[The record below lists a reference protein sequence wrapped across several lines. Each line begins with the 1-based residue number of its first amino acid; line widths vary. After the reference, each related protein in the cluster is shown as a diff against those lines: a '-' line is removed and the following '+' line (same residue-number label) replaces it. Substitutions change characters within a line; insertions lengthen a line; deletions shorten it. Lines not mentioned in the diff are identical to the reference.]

1 MKNLILTLILI
12 PYIGYGQF
20 ERNYQNGSFNSVKQ
34 TSDGGFIAVGNIID
48 SLYGK
53 AGYILKTNLKGD
65 TLWSRSYNNHIV
77 PIILAQGKITNIID
91 IIIKDDNNFI
101 VTGEFYGN
109 PGFTGIPRGIWTGI
123 IDHRGEILWDHLEYY
138 GTELINGYGTSTSLT
153 QTIDGGYAITGN
165 LLNSNQLSFPQS
177 QNTYR
182 DNDIILTK
190 YNSNGFVV
198 NRKTYGDSTQNEFG
212 YSIKQTVDSG
222 YIIAG
227 ATYSGDALSFPK
239 INNPYSAIVIKTDIN
254 GDTLWTR
261 KWNGDSASTWT
272 SSLSGGWVD
281 GKEYI
286 FRDVELTDDGGYI
299 LTGTKA
305 NINWHQTGF
314 IPGITGHWVKQSYLW
329 VVKIDYQGNEEW
341 SSEFQN
347 NSSYNNFN
355 EGHSIQQNKDG
366 DFIITGKTLIEN
378 EWTKSEHNDVWLI
391 KINNQGHKL
400 WEKYFGN
407 EHNDIGYSVQ
417 QTINGG
423 YVIAGANETD
433 SANSYGHI
441 IYTDENGEIINENN
455 SIFENQDNG
464 SLKLYPN
471 PMLNSAIIDIPV
483 NDETFTLR
491 VFDIAGNLL
500 RKTENINSNHS
511 SYVIKREGLTSGTY
525 FIELSSDSKTFKN
538 KLTIN

>member
-1 MKNLILTLILI
+1 
-12 PYIGYGQF
+12 
-20 ERNYQNGSFNSVKQ
+20 
-34 TSDGGFIAVGNIID
+34 
-48 SLYGK
+48 
-53 AGYILKTNLKGD
+53 
-65 TLWSRSYNNHIV
+65 
-77 PIILAQGKITNIID
+77 
-91 IIIKDDNNFI
+91 
-101 VTGEFYGN
+101 
-109 PGFTGIPRGIWTGI
+109 
-123 IDHRGEILWDHLEYY
+123 
-138 GTELINGYGTSTSLT
+138 
-153 QTIDGGYAITGN
+153 
-165 LLNSNQLSFPQS
+165 
-177 QNTYR
+177 
-182 DNDIILTK
+182 
-190 YNSNGFVV
+190 
-198 NRKTYGDSTQNEFG
+198 
-212 YSIKQTVDSG
+212 
-222 YIIAG
+222 
-227 ATYSGDALSFPK
+227 
-239 INNPYSAIVIKTDIN
+239 
-254 GDTLWTR
+254 
-261 KWNGDSASTWT
+261 
-272 SSLSGGWVD
+272 
-281 GKEYI
+281 
-286 FRDVELTDDGGYI
+286 
-299 LTGTKA
+299 
-305 NINWHQTGF
+305 
-314 IPGITGHWVKQSYLW
+314 
-329 VVKIDYQGNEEW
+329 
-341 SSEFQN
+341 
-347 NSSYNNFN
+347 
-355 EGHSIQQNKDG
+355 HSIQQNKDG